1 MQRFL
6 AATALLLACAVP
18 ASAQATYAA
27 PAGDRLRFRETTS
40 AKLTF
45 SGPQGEIPASI
56 DHRALISVVRM
67 RGDSA
72 RAWYDSLSLS
82 ATNPGGEMKPA
93 TDSALRRPF
102 RLRFD
107 ARGRTKLVEAP
118 TFPASF
124 EGLSDL
130 TRQFDDFFLR
140 LPVKPLAIGVAW
152 SDTLVR
158 TDSTADKRSG
168 VTVISDY
175 RVERDTVVNGVRAF
189 VIRSSSKSQISGEGP
204 VPNQP
209 MRAET
214 MLEGT
219 DSGQYL
225 FARTG
230 RLLARRREGR
240 MEGNT
245 MLRGGGGEMAMRQ
258 SYTYVG
264 TVDAVR

>member
-1 MQRFL
+1 MQRFI
-6 AATALLLACAVP
+6 AATALLLACAMP
-18 ASAQATYAA
+18 ASAQSAYAT
-27 PAGDRLRFRETTS
+27 PAGDTLRFRETTS

-56 DHRALISVVRM
+56 DHRALIGVLRM

-82 ATNPGGEMKPA
+82 ATNPGGEMRPA

-102 RLRFD
+102 RIRFD

-118 TFPASF
+118 AFPSSF

-140 LPVKPLAIGVAW
+140 LPAKPLAVGLTW

-158 TDSTADKRSG
+158 ADSTADRRSR
-168 VTVISDY
+168 VTVTSDY
-175 RVERDTVVNGVRAF
+175 RVERDTVVNGAPAF
-189 VIRSSSKSQISGEGP
+189 VIRSSSKSQIIAEGP

-209 MRAET
+209 MRAES

-225 FARTG
+225 FARAG

-245 MLRGGGGEMAMRQ
+245 MLRGGGGEMAMKQ